1 MYCGHCGAE
10 NEDGAKFCKS
20 CGKELTPSNAKVT
33 KVEAKSETNNNASTN
48 TAQPS
53 QVVEKIK
60 SLPKNTLIGICAGVV
75 GLLVIIIAI
84 ANAKPTINMN
94 KYITVDSEGY
104 DGYGSARIEID
115 WDAIEE
121 KYGDKVK
128 YTKKA
133 KDEYGNYLKL
143 ATPVDLLSEAVS
155 VKLDKN
161 TKLSNGE
168 TVEYKWNVEE
178 DISDYLKVKV
188 KFKDDSY
195 TVEGLTEVGKF
206 NPFDSLEV
214 TFSGIAPNGQIDY
227 DYSGSE
233 LSTYDFKCDKTS
245 GLRNGD
251 KVKISINDRDM
262 SYYAE
267 KFGKVPDTT
276 SKEYEV
282 SGLEEYVSEY
292 ASLTD
297 DFLSTCKK
305 EAEDSIYAYTAKS
318 YNAESSLTDLKYAGY
333 ILNAVKDGSGY
344 YNSYN
349 NLYIIYKG
357 TVSNSEGRFSTATV
371 YFPVRFSNILKSDS
385 GLSFG
390 NVEGIVGNS
399 NLDGGWYSTKG
410 YINPLTCYMEIVEA
424 NRDSYT
430 AECGDGFEVYA
441 EYENIAKLDDIADSY
456 METLYSEAKDTV
468 ESYLADS
475 YRNSTAS
482 DLKVAGEYLLLAK
495 TQGTD
500 FGKNNKLFI
509 VYSATVTSDNGRF
522 DTTTVYYPV
531 EYDGIVKLPGDEY
544 MFTASKGIVGNSDF
558 EGTWISTKGYT
569 DGEDMYSNI
578 VTSNR
583 NNYSYE
589 VSEGLKALGD

>member
-1 MYCGHCGAE
+1 MYCGYCGAE

-20 CGKELTPSNAKVT
+20 CGKELASSNAKAPKNDT
-33 KVEAKSETNNNASTN
+33 SNNTNNGTTAT
-48 TAQPS
+48 TAQTS
-53 QVVEKIK
+53 QIVEKIK
-60 SLPKNTLIGICAGVV
+60 ALPKNTLIGICAGIVA
-75 GLLVIIIAI
+75 LIVIIIA
-84 ANAKPTINMN
+84 AVNAKPTINMN
-94 KYITVDSEGY
+94 KYITVEADGY
-104 DGYGSARIEID
+104 DGYGSARVQVD

-121 KYGDKVK
+121 KYGDKIK
-128 YTKKA
+128 FTNKA
-133 KDEYGNYLKL
+133 KKEGGNLLNLFTPYDYL
-143 ATPVDLLSEAVS
+143 ADNVS
-155 VKLDKN
+155 VKLEKN
-161 TKLSNGE
+161 DKLSNGE
-168 TVEYKWNVEE
+168 TIEYKWNVEE
-178 DISDYLKVKV
+178 DLSDYLKVKV
-188 KFKDDSY
+188 KYKDDSY

-214 TFSGIAPNGQIDY
+214 SFVGISPNGQIDY
-227 DYSGSE
+227 EYSGSE
-233 LSTYDFKCDKTS
+233 LSTYDFKCDKMS

-251 KVKISINDRDM
+251 KVKISISDKDM

-267 KFGKVPDTT
+267 RFGKIPDTT

-282 SGLEEYVSEY
+282 SGLEEYISEY

-297 DFLSTCKK
+297 EFISTCKK

-318 YNAESSLTDLKYAGY
+318 YNTESSLTDLKYAGY
-333 ILNAVKDGSGY
+333 ILNAVKDGDGY

-390 NVEGIVGNS
+390 SVEGIVGNS
-399 NLDGGWYSTKG
+399 NFDRGWYSTRG

-430 AECGDGFEVYA
+430 AECGDGFEVYS
-441 EYENIAKLDDIADSY
+441 EYENVTKLDDISESY
-456 METLYSEAKDTV
+456 IETLSAEAKDTI
-468 ESYLADS
+468 ESYVADS
-475 YRNSTAS
+475 YNNSTAS
-482 DLKVAGEYLLLAK
+482 DLKLAGEYLLLAK

-500 FGKNNKLFI
+500 FANNNKLFI
-509 VYSATVTSDNGRF
+509 VYSATVTNDNGRF
-522 DTTTVYYPV
+522 DPTTVYYPV

-544 MFTASKGIVGNSDF
+544 MFTAAKGIVGHSNFGD
-558 EGTWISTKGYT
+558 TWYYTDGYT
-569 DGEDMYSNI
+569 DGGDMYSEI

-589 VSEGLKALGD
+589 VSDGLKEFGD